1 MINGKRYAWEDITI
15 RLPYAPLIDVDSIE
29 YSDKKEYEAIYGK
42 GSNPVGYGAGNYSA
56 EGKITMLREEFNKL
70 IAYAK
75 KNKKGTYNLAPFT
88 AVVSYS
94 NEDEPVTT
102 DTLKQCKFTEQSLS
116 AAQGDKSVKV
126 ELSMLILGGINWNG
140 MDAN

>member
-1 MINGKRYAWEDITI
+1 
-15 RLPYAPLIDVDSIE
+15 
-29 YSDKKEYEAIYGK
+29 
-42 GSNPVGYGAGNYSA
+42 
-56 EGKITMLREEFNKL
+56 
-70 IAYAK
+70 K